1 MGKPSESELQ
11 QAIRA
16 AVLMRESGNDP
27 DFVAKSL
34 LNLNYR
40 VQKLERVMTAARRYL
55 HAGQSVSDHRQLMQL
70 IQAAEKAGA
79 ETEEDDLPILGRGR
93 TDADR

>member
-1 MGKPSESELQ
+1 MGKPTESELQ
-11 QAIRA
+11 QAIKA
-16 AVLMRESGNDP
+16 AVMMRESGSDP

-79 ETEEDDLPILGRGR
+79 ETEEDDLPILGRER
-93 TDADR
+93 